1 MSFRAER
8 EILQNRRGLNFRPFT
23 GSDISPYGRNDDLFT
38 TWQSPCPI
46 DGNPLANDNHTR

>member
-23 GSDISPYGRNDDLFT
+23 RSDISPYGRNDDLFT